1 MADRIAVMSAGH
13 VLQVGRPDEIY
24 ERPIDR
30 FVADFIGESNFL
42 DGRIVSRNGSTA
54 VMERPGGRRFTGEL
68 RAAALAP
75 GDEVTLAIR
84 PEKLDVRP
92 AGRPHGAEEGTERVD
107 GVVTEV
113 HYLGTDT
120 RYHVRIDEG
129 GLVARIQNQHAGY
142 EGALKVGEAVRVSWH
157 PEHASLL
164 R

>member
-1 MADRIAVMSAGH
+1 MSQGS
-13 VLQVGRPDEIY
+13 VLQVGTPDEIY
-24 ERPIDR
+24 ERPVDR

-42 DGRIVSRNGSTA
+42 EGRIVGRNGVRA
-54 VMERPGGRRFTGEL
+54 VLERPGGVRFGGEL
-68 RAAALAP
+68 RDDTLQP
-75 GDEVTLAIR
+75 GDPATLAVR

-92 AGRPHGAEEGTERVD
+92 ADSVVASEEGAERVN

-120 RYHVRIDEG
+120 RYHVRIDEAG
-129 GLVARIQNQHAGY
+129 VVAAPLVARIQNQHGGFA
-142 EGALKVGEAVRVSWH
+142 AARKVGEAVRVSWH